1 MNRPRVVLA
10 DDHQAILDCVSHH
23 LTDEFE
29 IVATVLDGQAAL
41 DATLALKPDAVVL
54 DISMPRMNGIEVAK
68 RLSALTN
75 PPRIVFLT
83 VHDDPDF
90 RNAAE
95 GVGAS
100 GYVLKFDLLTN
111 LVDTLRQALRE

>member
-1 MNRPRVVLA
+1 MNRPRVLLA
-10 DDHQAILDCVSHH
+10 DDHQATLDRVSHQ
-23 LTDEFE
+23 LENEFE
-29 IVATVLDGQAAL
+29 IIAAVPDGQAAF

-68 RLSALTN
+68 RLSALPN

-90 RNAAE
+90 MNAAE
-95 GVGAS
+95 GLGAA

-111 LVDTLRQALRE
+111 LVEALRQALRD